1 MSTPPLPVVPQR
13 PPGVMAAVAL
23 LLMLH
28 VVDLPAARPAKAP
41 QPPPS
46 PTPTA
51 PAFTASAL
59 KGLEA
64 RSIGPAVMGGR
75 VSDIALDPNDAAR
88 FYVALGTGGLMKTT
102 DNGTTFQGVF
112 EDQPVAAVGAVALA
126 PSKADLVYVGSGEA
140 NDRNSSSWGNG
151 IYRSTDGGE
160 TWAHAGLRSSRTI
173 ARIVVHPRD
182 PQTLYVAAA
191 GDLWQRGG
199 ERGLFKST
207 DGGQNWKAV
216 LTASGPHADWV
227 GCGDVVLDPANPEV
241 VYAALYA
248 RQRTP
253 WSFTSGPDLT
263 GGQDLGGIFKSSD
276 GGNTWHK
283 LTQGL
288 PGATGRIGLDVARGN
303 SNVVYAVVQSAEG
316 GVQSIDRMRS
326 RAGGVFRSV
335 DAGATWSRTSALD
348 PRPFYF
354 SQIRVD
360 PQDDQRVYVLGF
372 ALHVSEDGGR
382 TFREDRFG
390 KVHADCHAL
399 VIDARDTRRLLLGTD
414 GGVYQSY
421 DRGED
426 WMHLARFAAGEFYR
440 INADA
445 STPYRICGGLQDNL
459 NWVGPSRTRSADG
472 ITNADWQNI
481 GGGDGFYC
489 VFHPD
494 DPQILFAESQG
505 GALHRFDLRT
515 GQYKDLR
522 PEPAEGQAGFRFHWN
537 APLIGSRH
545 AKGAL
550 YLAGNRVFKLEREGE
565 HWRVISPDLSTQDPA
580 RTTTTGSGAETYG
593 VVYTL
598 AESPLKA
605 GLLWA
610 GTDDGKLWRSDDDGE
625 HWTDLTAQL
634 PAASR
639 GQWLSRIEA
648 SPHDAQTAFLALDAH
663 RSGDFAPR
671 AWRTTDGGRT
681 WQDIAS
687 DLPKDGPVKVVRQ
700 DLVNPA
706 LLYVGTEF
714 GLFVSLDSG
723 AHWLKLGE
731 LPTVA
736 VDDLLVHPREADL
749 IVATHGRSLYVLD
762 DTRALRELVA
772 AREQALQLFAP
783 RPVEAFHP
791 LPGWVD
797 SAGTGQFR
805 GDNPPAGALLTYW
818 VKVAGA
824 PVKIEI
830 ENALGQPV
838 AKLKGPGGAGL
849 QRQSWDLK
857 PTKDL
862 LTAYGGEGAD
872 LFVRPGEYTVT
883 IKQGPAKSVQKLTV
897 SVPAGIETR

>member
-1 MSTPPLPVVPQR
+1 MSTPRASGPLRRQ
-13 PPGVMAAVAL
+13 PGVGAALAL
-23 LLMLH
+23 LFA
-28 VVDLPAARPAKAP
+28 LPLGAAPRPAKV
-41 QPPPS
+41 PPS
-46 PTPTA
+46 PA
-51 PAFTASAL
+51 PAAPVIGASLL

-75 VSDIALDPNDAAR
+75 VADLALDPTDASR

-102 DNGTTFQGVF
+102 DNGVTFQGVF
-112 EDQPVAAVGAVALA
+112 DDQPVAAVGAVALA
-126 PSKADLVYVGSGEA
+126 PSKPDVLYAGTGEA
-140 NDRNSSSWGNG
+140 NDRNSSSWGDG
-151 IYRSTDGGE
+151 VYRSTDGGE
-160 TWAHAGLRSSRTI
+160 SWTHAGLRTSRTI

-182 PQTLYVAAA
+182 PQTLYVAAM

-207 DGGQNWKAV
+207 DGGQSWKAV
-216 LTASGPHADWV
+216 LSASGPHADWV
-227 GCGDVVLDPANPEV
+227 GCGDVVLDPGNPETL
-241 VYAALYA
+241 YAALYA

-253 WSFTSGPDLT
+253 WSFAAGPDLT
-263 GGQDLGGIFKSSD
+263 GGQDLGGVFKSSD
-276 GGNTWHK
+276 GGATWRK
-283 LTQGL
+283 LSQGL
-288 PGATGRIGLDVARGN
+288 PGATGRIGLDVSRRN
-303 SNVVYAVVQSAEG
+303 SQIVYAVVQSAEG
-316 GVQSIDRMRS
+316 GPQPIDRMRS
-326 RAGGVFRSV
+326 RMGGVFRSE
-335 DAGATWSRTSALD
+335 DGGASWARTSTLN

-399 VIDARDTRRLLLGTD
+399 VIDPRDPRRLLLGTD

-426 WMHLARFAAGEFYR
+426 WLHLARFAAGEFYR
-440 INADA
+440 INADL

-459 NWVGPSRTRSADG
+459 NWVGPSRTRSQDG

-494 DPQILFAESQG
+494 DAHIVFAESQG

-515 GQYKDLR
+515 GQHKDLR
-522 PEPAEGQAGFRFHWN
+522 PEPAEGQAAFRFHWN

-545 AKGAL
+545 ERGAL
-550 YLAGNRVFKLEREGE
+550 YLAGNRVFKLERNGE
-565 HWRVISPDLSTQDPA
+565 HWRTISPDLSTQDPA
-580 RTTTTGSGAETYG
+580 RTAATGSGAETYG

-610 GTDDGKLWRSDDDGE
+610 GTDDGKLWRSDDDGQ
-625 HWTDLTAQL
+625 HWTDLTGHL
-634 PAASR
+634 PAAAR

-648 SPHDAQTAFLALDAH
+648 SPHAAQVAFLAVDAH
-663 RSGDFAPR
+663 RSSDFAPH
-671 AWRTTDGGRT
+671 AWRTDDGGRT
-681 WQDIAS
+681 WQDISS

-700 DLVNPA
+700 DPVNPA
-706 LLYVGTEF
+706 LLYAGTEF
-714 GLFVSLDSG
+714 ALFLSLDAG
-723 AHWLKLGE
+723 AHWLRFGG

-736 VDDLLVHPREADL
+736 VDDLLVHPRDGDL
-749 IVATHGRSLYVLD
+749 IIATHGRSLFVLD
-762 DTRALRELVA
+762 DTRALRELMA
-772 AREQALQLFAP
+772 ASATGLQLFVP
-783 RPVEAFHP
+783 RDAEAFHP

-797 SAGTGQFR
+797 SAGNGQFR
-805 GDNPPAGALLTYW
+805 GDNPPPGALLTYW
-818 VKVAGA
+818 VKDAGDQ
-824 PVKIEI
+824 VKIEI
-830 ENALGQPV
+830 TNAAGQPV

-849 QRQSWDLK
+849 QRQNWDLK

-872 LFVRPGEYTVT
+872 LFVRLGEYTVT
-883 IKQGPAKSVQKLTV
+883 VKQGAFKSTQKLTV
-897 SVPAGIETR
+897 SVPAGLETR